1 MEILYWLA
9 APLGLTALAMLWA
22 TWAGR
27 ARREPDEQVQA
38 ERFGAALARPVPD
51 PARRVVAQSP
61 ERPSG
66 VAVRPSQ
73 RALRDR
79 APHPRPPGTSGR

>member
-9 APLGLTALAMLWA
+9 VPLGLTALAMLWA

-27 ARREPDEQVQA
+27 SRREPDEQEQA
-38 ERFGAALARPVPD
+38 ERFGAALARPVPA
-51 PARRVVAQSP
+51 PARTVVAQTP

-73 RALRDR
+73 RALRDG
-79 APHPRPPGTSGR
+79 APNPRPPGRVAG

>member
-1 MEILYWLA
+1 MQILYWLA
-9 APLGLTALAMLWA
+9 VPFAMTALAMLWA

-27 ARREPDEQVQA
+27 VRREPDEQVQA
-38 ERFGAALARPVPD
+38 ARFGDALARPVPD
-51 PARRVVAQSP
+51 RARSVVAQVA

-79 APHPRPPGTSGR
+79 PPHPPPPPAAGR

>member
-9 APLGLTALAMLWA
+9 VPLGLTALAMLWA

-38 ERFGAALARPVPD
+38 ERFGAALARPVPTA
-51 PARRVVAQSP
+51 ARRVVAQSP

-73 RALRDR
+73 RALRDK
-79 APHPRPPGTSGR
+79 AAHPRPPGAVSR